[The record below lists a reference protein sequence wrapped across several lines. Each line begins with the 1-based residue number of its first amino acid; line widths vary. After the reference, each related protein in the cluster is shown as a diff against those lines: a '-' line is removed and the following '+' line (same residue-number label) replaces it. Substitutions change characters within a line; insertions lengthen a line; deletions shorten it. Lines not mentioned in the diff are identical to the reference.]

1 MRWPGT
7 PRTDAAGLIH
17 AACYS
22 AERNMEIRTQPK
34 DMVALTTLALL
45 SEQPCHPYEIQRL
58 LKERH
63 KSYAVGKT
71 RTLYRAIEELEAAG
85 YIEPLETSRE
95 GKRPE
100 RTVYRITPEGS
111 EELENWLVD
120 LLSIPV
126 DETPVFQVAVGL
138 LGYITEGR
146 AQKAL
151 ATRLVALRAK
161 VTALDA
167 TLKMAQ
173 DDLGLP
179 RLVLLELEHAMALAT
194 AEIAWIQS
202 IAADMETGVL
212 VWNEELIRAHFE
224 AMHAADA
231 ERRNRHRQTHLAGSS
246 NTTRR
251 GLAPHTAREET
262 P

>member
-1 MRWPGT
+1 
-7 PRTDAAGLIH
+7 
-17 AACYS
+17 
-22 AERNMEIRTQPK
+22 MEMRTQPK

-95 GKRPE
+95 GRRPE

-111 EELENWLVD
+111 EELENWLAE
-120 LLSIPV
+120 LLSTPV

-138 LGYITEGR
+138 LGYISEER
-146 AQKAL
+146 AETAL
-151 ATRLVALRAK
+151 ATRIVSLRAK

-179 RLVLLELEHAMALAT
+179 RLVLLELEHAMALAA
-194 AEIAWIQS
+194 AEVDWIRS
-202 IAADMETGVL
+202 ITADMETGVL

-231 ERRNRHRQTHLAGSS
+231 ERRNRHKQHDLAQPTHPG
-246 NTTRR
+246 RR
-251 GLAPHTAREET
+251 EQPPHTTREET

>member
-1 MRWPGT
+1 
-7 PRTDAAGLIH
+7 
-17 AACYS
+17 
-22 AERNMEIRTQPK
+22 MEMRTQPK
-34 DMVALTTLALL
+34 DMVALTTLGLL

-95 GKRPE
+95 GRRPE

-111 EELENWLVD
+111 EELENWLAE
-120 LLSIPV
+120 LLSTPV
-126 DETPVFQVAVGL
+126 DETPVFRVAVGL
-138 LGYITEGR
+138 LGYITQQR
-146 AQKAL
+146 AEAAL
-151 ATRLVALRAK
+151 ATRLVSLRAR
-161 VTALDA
+161 VMALDA

-179 RLVLLELEHAMALAT
+179 RLVLLELEHAMALAL
-194 AEIAWIQS
+194 AEIEWIRS
-202 IAADMETGVL
+202 LVTDMETGAL

-231 ERRNRHRQTHLAGSS
+231 ERRNRHRQNHLAGLVHPARDEHRAL
-246 NTTRR
+246 TTR
-251 GLAPHTAREET
+251 EES

>member
-1 MRWPGT
+1 
-7 PRTDAAGLIH
+7 
-17 AACYS
+17 
-22 AERNMEIRTQPK
+22 MEMRTQPK
-34 DMVALTTLALL
+34 DMVALTTLGLL

-95 GKRPE
+95 GRRPE

-111 EELENWLVD
+111 EELENWLAE
-120 LLSIPV
+120 LLSTPV
-126 DETPVFQVAVGL
+126 DETPVFRVAVGL
-138 LGYITEGR
+138 LGYITQDR
-146 AQKAL
+146 AEAAL
-151 ATRLVALRAK
+151 ATRIVSLRAR
-161 VTALDA
+161 VMALDA

-179 RLVLLELEHAMALAT
+179 RLVLLELEHAMALAV
-194 AEIAWIQS
+194 AEIEWIRS
-202 IAADMETGVL
+202 LVADMETGAL
-212 VWNEELIRAHFE
+212 VWNEELVRSHFE

-231 ERRNRHRQTHLAGSS
+231 ERRNRHRQNHLAELVHPARDEHRAH
-246 NTTRR
+246 TT
-251 GLAPHTAREET
+251 REET

>member
-1 MRWPGT
+1 
-7 PRTDAAGLIH
+7 
-17 AACYS
+17 
-22 AERNMEIRTQPK
+22 MEMRTQPK
-34 DMVALTTLALL
+34 DMVALTTLGLL

-58 LKERH
+58 LRERH

-95 GKRPE
+95 GRRPE

-111 EELENWLVD
+111 EELENWLAD
-120 LLSIPV
+120 LLSTPV
-126 DETPVFQVAVGL
+126 DETPVFRVAVGL
-138 LGYITEGR
+138 LGYITQER
-146 AQKAL
+146 AEAAL
-151 ATRLVALRAK
+151 ASRVVSLRARA
-161 VTALDA
+161 TALDA

-179 RLVLLELEHAMALAT
+179 RLVLLELEHAMALAA
-194 AEIAWIQS
+194 AEIEWIRSITTDMQS
-202 IAADMETGVL
+202 GTL

-231 ERRNRHRQTHLAGSS
+231 ERRNRHREDHLARLLHPA
-246 NTTRR
+246 RR
-251 GLAPHTAREET
+251 GHAAHTTREET

>member
-1 MRWPGT
+1 
-7 PRTDAAGLIH
+7 
-17 AACYS
+17 
-22 AERNMEIRTQPK
+22 MELRTQPK

-100 RTVYRITPEGS
+100 RTVYRITAEGS

-120 LLSIPV
+120 LLSTPV

-138 LGYITEGR
+138 LGYITEER
-146 AQKAL
+146 ARKAL
-151 ATRLVALRAK
+151 ANRVVSLRAK

-179 RLVLLELEHAMALAT
+179 RLVLLELEHATALAT
-194 AEIAWIQS
+194 SEIDWIQS
-202 IAADMETGVL
+202 IAADMESGVL
-212 VWNEELIRAHFE
+212 VWNDDLIRTHFE

-231 ERRNRHRQTHLAGSS
+231 ERRNRRRQHRLAGSS
-246 NTTRR
+246 MTTQRDD
-251 GLAPHTAREET
+251 APRTSREET

>member
-1 MRWPGT
+1 
-7 PRTDAAGLIH
+7 
-17 AACYS
+17 
-22 AERNMEIRTQPK
+22 MEMRTQPK
-34 DMVALTTLALL
+34 DMVALTTLGLL

-63 KSYAVGKT
+63 KAYAVGKT

-95 GKRPE
+95 GRRPE
-100 RTVYRITPEGS
+100 RTVYRITAEGS
-111 EELENWLVD
+111 EELENWLAD
-120 LLSIPV
+120 LLSTPV
-126 DETPVFQVAVGL
+126 DETPVFRVAVGL
-138 LGYITEGR
+138 LGYITQER
-146 AQKAL
+146 AESAL
-151 ATRLVALRAK
+151 ATRMVSLRAK

-194 AEIAWIQS
+194 AEIEWIRS
-202 IAADMETGVL
+202 ITTDMETGVL

-231 ERRNRHRQTHLAGSS
+231 ERRNRHRQNHLAGVLHPAKRSS
-246 NTTRR
+246 N
-251 GLAPHTAREET
+251 AREET

>member
-1 MRWPGT
+1 
-7 PRTDAAGLIH
+7 
-17 AACYS
+17 
-22 AERNMEIRTQPK
+22 
-34 DMVALTTLALL
+34 MVALTTLGLL

-95 GKRPE
+95 GRRPE

-111 EELENWLVD
+111 EELENWLAE
-120 LLSIPV
+120 LLSTPV
-126 DETPVFQVAVGL
+126 DETPVFRVAVGL
-138 LGYITEGR
+138 LGYITQER
-146 AQKAL
+146 AETAL
-151 ATRLVALRAK
+151 ATRIVSLRAR

-179 RLVLLELEHAMALAT
+179 RLVLLELEHAMALAA
-194 AEIAWIQS
+194 AEIEWIRS
-202 IAADMETGVL
+202 LVADMETGAL

-231 ERRNRHRQTHLAGSS
+231 ERRNRNRQHHLAELVHPARDEHGTH
-246 NTTRR
+246 TT
-251 GLAPHTAREET
+251 REET

>member
-1 MRWPGT
+1 
-7 PRTDAAGLIH
+7 
-17 AACYS
+17 
-22 AERNMEIRTQPK
+22 MEMRTQPK
-34 DMVALTTLALL
+34 DMVALTTLGLL

-95 GKRPE
+95 GRRPE

-111 EELENWLVD
+111 EELENWLAD
-120 LLSIPV
+120 LLSTPV
-126 DETPVFQVAVGL
+126 DETPVFRVAVGL
-138 LGYITEGR
+138 LGYITQAR
-146 AQKAL
+146 AETAL
-151 ATRLVALRAK
+151 ASRIVSLRAK

-179 RLVLLELEHAMALAT
+179 RLVLLELEHAMALAD
-194 AEIAWIQS
+194 AEIVWIRS
-202 IAADMETGVL
+202 ITADMESGVL

-231 ERRNRHRQTHLAGSS
+231 ERRNRNRDHHLAEVPHPA
-246 NTTRR
+246 RR
-251 GLAPHTAREET
+251 EHESHTAREET

>member
-1 MRWPGT
+1 
-7 PRTDAAGLIH
+7 
-17 AACYS
+17 
-22 AERNMEIRTQPK
+22 MEFRTQPK

-58 LKERH
+58 LRERH
-63 KSYAVGKT
+63 KAYAVGKT
-71 RTLYRAIEELEAAG
+71 RTLYRAIEELVAAG

-95 GKRPE
+95 GRRPE

-111 EELENWLVD
+111 EELENWLAD
-120 LLSIPV
+120 LLSTPV

-138 LGYITEGR
+138 LGYITQER
-146 AQKAL
+146 AEAAL
-151 ATRLVALRAK
+151 ASRGVSLRAR

-194 AEIAWIQS
+194 AEIEWIRS
-202 IAADMETGVL
+202 IIADMQSGVL

-231 ERRNRHRQTHLAGSS
+231 ERRNRHRDHHLARLLHPE
-246 NTTRR
+246 RR
-251 GLAPHTAREET
+251 GHAAHTIGEET

>member
-1 MRWPGT
+1 M
-7 PRTDAAGLIH
+7 
-17 AACYS
+17 
-22 AERNMEIRTQPK
+22 
-34 DMVALTTLALL
+34 L

-95 GKRPE
+95 GRRPE
-100 RTVYRITPEGS
+100 RTVYRITSEGS
-111 EELENWLVD
+111 EELENWLAD
-120 LLSIPV
+120 LLSTPV

-138 LGYITEGR
+138 LGYITAGAR
-146 AQKAL
+146 
-151 ATRLVALRAK
+151 ATRRSRLAWSPCAPS

-179 RLVLLELEHAMALAT
+179 RLVLLELEHAMALAS
-194 AEIAWIQS
+194 AETDWIRS
-202 IAADMETGVL
+202 IVT
-212 VWNEELIRAHFE
+212 
-224 AMHAADA
+224 
-231 ERRNRHRQTHLAGSS
+231 RHGQPASWSG
-246 NTTRR
+246 TRS
-251 GLAPHTAREET
+251 
-262 P
+262 